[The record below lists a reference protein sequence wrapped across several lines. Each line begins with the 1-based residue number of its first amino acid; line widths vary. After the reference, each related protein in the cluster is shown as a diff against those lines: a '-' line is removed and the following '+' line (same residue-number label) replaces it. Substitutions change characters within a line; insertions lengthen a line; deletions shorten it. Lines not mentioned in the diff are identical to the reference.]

1 MVDKV
6 KFWFSGEVPC
16 FGEIMVDIFDSSS
29 EKFTFVES
37 EADSIIEKIFT
48 DAFKVYEDFIK
59 VATEEKNVINNGAT
73 AIKSLFLLI

>member
-1 MVDKV
+1 
-6 KFWFSGEVPC
+6 
-16 FGEIMVDIFDSSS
+16 MVDIFDSSS

-59 VATEEKNVINNGAT
+59 VATEEKNVIRNSVADRHKVSFIEVNFVCL
-73 AIKSLFLLI
+73 SN